1 MNENYLFLFFHHNK
15 CVYFQ
20 KRLEEIKLLEEKIQA
35 SSNSMSAEDKKFK
48 DKLQVTFLNFR
59 SQVLY
64 TDTCLINKT
73 QAKLYIDEVHKLFF
87 FCVLFI
93 ANLSYF
99 HKRNFILIINTSQSV

>member
-1 MNENYLFLFFHHNK
+1 MNENYLFLFFHLERFNK

-59 SQVLY
+59 IQVLY

-87 FCVLFI
+87 FLCVLFI
-93 ANLSYF
+93 ANL
-99 HKRNFILIINTSQSV
+99 L